1 MEDSSLLLKI
11 AENRPSDM
19 DSMSL
24 FCHLMVEEF
33 LMKKGMSNT
42 LEAFREDW
50 KNKPDETT
58 VGLNWIDVS
67 LKLHLP
73 DLMKESPEKSVIEHV
88 TTHLLGD
95 ASARMRKPKEILLK
109 GLAENPRN
117 PSTHSLPSLD
127 KRDSASEEPDFSL
140 IPIQKKKN
148 TRTGLNVTVRYND
161 NANKFLSTRPRIV
174 PGKLSSE
181 NWIPENI
188 RFRSI
193 HRDIAVAKQN
203 LYDTIVLETEKDRE
217 MRRLTLTDL
226 QRAHVEEELGSK
238 KQTLCACCLQKYSYV
253 NLPMRV
259 PVKAIID
266 NRKHWSNGKGGW
278 WDKEDARLSAVP
290 RCYEGA
296 DICRFCS
303 QFFHDQE
310 KYRPSFEAIAY
321 EQRKSA
327 FFETKRLETEYWDPL
342 KMCEKDRERTED
354 HNFDESLRLNQTSSG
369 LSTIEFE

>member
-1 MEDSSLLLKI
+1 MLHH
-11 AENRPSDM
+11 M
-19 DSMSL
+19 
-24 FCHLMVEEF
+24 FQ
-33 LMKKGMSNT
+33 
-42 LEAFREDW
+42 
-50 KNKPDETT
+50 TT
-58 VGLNWIDVS
+58 VGLNWIDIS

-73 DLMKESPEKSVIEHV
+73 DVAKSAPDNSVIEHV
-88 TTHLLGD
+88 TSQLLQE
-95 ASARMRKPKEILLK
+95 ASTRMRKPKEVLVK
-109 GLAENPRN
+109 GLAELPRQQ
-117 PSTHSLPSLD
+117 SSMYSLPSLD
-127 KRDSASEEPDFSL
+127 KRESASEEPDFSL
-140 IPIQKKKN
+140 IQTQKKKN
-148 TRTGLNVTVRYND
+148 KSS
-161 NANKFLSTRPRIV
+161 ANLTARQNEVSQKYISSRPRIV

-203 LYDTIVLETEKDRE
+203 LYDAIVLETERERE
-217 MRRLTLTDL
+217 MKRLTLTDL
-226 QRAHVEEELGSK
+226 QRAHIEEELGSK
-238 KQTLCACCLQKYSYV
+238 KQALCACCLQKYSYV

-327 FFETKRLETEYWDPL
+327 FYETKRLETEYWDPL
-342 KMCEKDRERTED
+342 KMCEKDRERIED
-354 HNFDESLRLNQTSSG
+354 QQFEESARFNQTSSG